1 MRGKFRIFMTREMYD
16 SLRKK
21 IFALIFNKLIQLLQA
36 NQVNYLEFLRI
47 ASLMGEILLLE
58 TGIASGQCLTTSCIL
73 PDL

>member
-1 MRGKFRIFMTREMYD
+1 MRGKFRIFMTREMSD
-16 SLRKK
+16 SLRKN